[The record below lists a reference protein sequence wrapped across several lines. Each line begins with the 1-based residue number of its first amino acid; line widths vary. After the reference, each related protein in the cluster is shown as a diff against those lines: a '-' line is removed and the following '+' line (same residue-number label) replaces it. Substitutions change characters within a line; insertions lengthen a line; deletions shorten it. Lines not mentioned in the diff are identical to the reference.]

1 MSDGRVHRHEV
12 IEHPG
17 SVVILPMVAADRVC
31 LIKNFRIAVGRTLL
45 ELPAGT
51 IENQDDPAETA
62 RRELI
67 EETGYRAG
75 KWEKLAEFFVSP
87 GILRERMHLYLAT
100 ELQVGPTALES
111 GEEIQ
116 SKVVSWDEAMR
127 LVETGAVQDAKTL
140 IGLLMYDRLGRE
152 RRA

>member
-1 MSDGRVHRHEV
+1 MADGRVHQHEV

-31 LIKNFRIAVGRTLL
+31 LIENFRIAVGQTLL

-51 IENQDDPAETA
+51 IENQDDPGETA
-62 RRELI
+62 HRELI

-100 ELQVGPTALES
+100 EMQVGPTALES
-111 GEEIQ
+111 GEEIR

-140 IGLLMYDRLGRE
+140 IGLLTYDRLRRE